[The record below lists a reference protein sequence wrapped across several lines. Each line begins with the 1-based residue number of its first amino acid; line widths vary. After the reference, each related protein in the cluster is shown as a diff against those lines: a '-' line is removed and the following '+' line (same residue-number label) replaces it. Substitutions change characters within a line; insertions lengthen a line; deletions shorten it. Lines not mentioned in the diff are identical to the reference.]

1 MEFINVI
8 EQYAPFISLVQLN
21 RPKELNALN
30 RQLMEELRDALQQLD
45 KNEKVR
51 VIETHIP
58 AGERTAVHTHRWAGV
73 LRVVSWSHF
82 IRRDDKDNIL
92 VESRKVEALQHPA
105 EYMWGAALPPHSLE
119 NVGDKELRIIAVELK
134 D

>member
-1 MEFINVI
+1 MSGET
-8 EQYAPFISLVQLN
+8 EPQWDETL
-21 RPKELNALN
+21 
-30 RQLMEELRDALQQLD
+30 DALVAAPEHHTLLWE
-45 KNEKVR
+45 NERVR

-58 AGERTAVHTHRWAGV
+58 AGERTAVHTHRWPGV
-73 LRVVSWSHF
+73 LRVVSWSPF

-92 VESRKVEALQHPA
+92 VESQKVEALQNPA

-134 D
+134 DSP